1 MNWDAVSAIAE
12 IIGVLLIVASLAYVA
27 RQLSQNTAMM
37 RARAASERLERDY
50 ELVLPLI
57 ESGEFADIWIKGD
70 HEYGGL
76 NESDQQ
82 RLLFFER
89 RAISLWHHMFQLR
102 AQNLLADSSWGEQVW
117 VIRNIGRRQAVREAW
132 RLFKGA
138 FEPDFTEFVDDEFAK
153 SDNDKSDS

>member
-27 RQLSQNTAMM
+27 RQLSQNTAIM
-37 RARAASERLERDY
+37 RASAASERVERDY

-57 ESGEFADIWIKGD
+57 ESREFAEIWIKGD
-70 HEYGGL
+70 QDFGALHEA
-76 NESDQQ
+76 DQQ

-89 RAISLWHHMFQLR
+89 RAITLWHHMFQLR
-102 AQNLLADSSWGEQVW
+102 EQNLLADSSWDEQVW

-138 FEPDFTEFVDDEFAK
+138 YEPSFTEFVDGEFMIV
-153 SDNDKSDS
+153 DKQKPDD

>member
-27 RQLSQNTAMM
+27 RQLGQNTAMM
-37 RARAASERLERDY
+37 RASAASERLERDY

-70 HEYGGL
+70 HGYDDL

-138 FEPDFTEFVDDEFAK
+138 FEPAFTEFVDDEFAK